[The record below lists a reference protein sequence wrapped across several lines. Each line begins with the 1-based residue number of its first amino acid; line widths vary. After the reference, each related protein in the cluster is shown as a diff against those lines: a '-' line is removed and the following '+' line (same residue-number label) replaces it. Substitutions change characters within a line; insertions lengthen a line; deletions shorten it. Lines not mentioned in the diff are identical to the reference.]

1 MKAYS
6 RDLRIRVL
14 DALDRGTPATR
25 SSRTAVAIT
34 FDEGTVAE
42 LGGLPGLLAGSL

>member
-6 RDLRIRVL
+6 KDLRIRVL

-34 FDEGTVAE
+34 FDESRCIV
-42 LGGLPGLLAGSL
+42 LAATKRWGMLK